1 MKATFDDIK
10 RVVFDAVSDRLGDDA
25 AIIIYYNGSNLRGT
39 LTIDAKTSIKMEK
52 ALKIFLEEFSR

>member
-1 MKATFDDIK
+1 MTAKFDDVK
-10 RVVFDAVSDRLGDDA
+10 RVVFDAVSDRLHEEMDV
-25 AIIIYYNGSNLRGT
+25 IIYYNGSNLRGS